1 MAHYLP
7 KQVFHLPPFVMMGL
21 SSPGVQAKL
30 KGVTQIHSTHTAFA
44 AIVLDGSVVAW
55 GDPIVME
62 ETARWSKT
70 DFKAL

>member
-1 MAHYLP
+1 
-7 KQVFHLPPFVMMGL
+7 MMGL
-21 SSPGVQAKL
+21 SSPGVIRRVAEIVAKL